1 MTSIVRR
8 RTMGRCLRC
17 VVIMAMILA
26 WSLET
31 KAEQKPSLAILPFLI
46 ERVED
51 PSRGAVVCPLCKGV
65 SRSGSIVAGAEH
77 TVTQLLYEKM
87 EALGTWEVLPF
98 DVVKDPFL
106 RVGLKPFEER
116 PLSSVVQLG
125 KELGTDFVFLGYLF
139 RFEERVGSSIG
150 VERPASVGFHVHLL
164 RVKDSK
170 NVWTGKFD
178 ETQRPLSE
186 NILKIGSF
194 LRRKAS
200 WLTAGEL
207 ASVGMGET
215 LKSLPGGKELEEMR

>member
-1 MTSIVRR
+1 MKSLWRVRIAI
-8 RTMGRCLRC
+8 GFP
-17 VVIMAMILA
+17 VMILMMVLLFA
-26 WSLET
+26 WALET
-31 KAEQKPSLAILPFLI
+31 KAEQKPSVAILPFLI

-65 SRSGSIVAGAEH
+65 SRSGPIVAGADH

-87 EALGTWEVLPF
+87 QALGTWEVLPF
-98 DVVKDPFL
+98 DVVKDPFF
-106 RVGLKPFEER
+106 RMGLKPFEEG
-116 PLSSVVQLG
+116 PLSSAVLLG

-139 RFEERVGSSIG
+139 RFEERVGSSMG
-150 VERPASVGFHVHLL
+150 VDRPASVGFHIHLL
-164 RVKDSK
+164 RVKDGK